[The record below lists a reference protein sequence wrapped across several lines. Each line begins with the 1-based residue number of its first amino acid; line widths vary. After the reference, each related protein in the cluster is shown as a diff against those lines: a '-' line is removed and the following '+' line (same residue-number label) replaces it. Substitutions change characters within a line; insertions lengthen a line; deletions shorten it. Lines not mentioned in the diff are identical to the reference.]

1 LKINKENYF
10 MGGLFSTPKAP
21 PPPDTSEEDARRKAS
36 LEAQEAKERKSLV
49 SRRRA
54 KQTGGPRALMTQ
66 TRVASAV
73 GNQDQFGENMD
84 LGGQQKAGRNPR
96 SVG

>member
-1 LKINKENYF
+1 
-10 MGGLFSTPKAP
+10 MGGIFSTPKP
-21 PPPDTSEEDARRKAS
+21 PAPPDTSEEDARRKKQ

-49 SRRRA
+49 ARRRA

-73 GNQDQFGENMD
+73 GNQNQFGEASD
-84 LGGQQKAGRNPR
+84 LGGVDMSGAKRNPR
-96 SVG
+96 GGNKVI

>member
-1 LKINKENYF
+1 
-10 MGGLFSTPKAP
+10 MGGIFSTPKPP
-21 PPPDTSEEDARRKAS
+21 PPPDTSEEDARRKKQ

-49 SRRRA
+49 ARRRA

-73 GNQDQFGENMD
+73 GNQNQFGEATD
-84 LGGQQKAGRNPR
+84 LGGVQIGAGRNPR
-96 SVG
+96 KGNDVI